1 MQWLNLKSCKHS
13 PIQLLVYCMILGM
26 LLGMLLKVTSMPTV
40 FLSEGFIL
48 IRCETYK
55 LSIGEGAVGSA
66 GAFTW

>member
-13 PIQLLVYCMILGM
+13 PIQLLVYCMI
-26 LLGMLLKVTSMPTV
+26 LGMLLKVTSMPTV